1 MLFINSLTDD
11 EVLNSYNFA
20 RKSDFVYSEIIS
32 NENFKNIDK
41 TNLKIIYQDE
51 DKVFYL
57 CKKFELTDN
66 QVIFCNNYLLDS
78 LFEILETKKELKNL
92 KLITHQTDLSI
103 TRKLF
108 NKKPQSISKW
118 YSINVDYKHP
128 DLVPIPIGLSNEY
141 SPKNIFKSS
150 YEKIK
155 YIELDQKVNKIYMN
169 FQKNTKFFSRSYLEK
184 KLKNHSKVVYEQPN
198 LNISDYLNK
207 VSKYKFTMCPR
218 GNGLDTHRIW
228 ETIYA
233 GSIPVVEKLLTNEFC
248 LDLPVIR
255 YENLGKLDNYLS
267 MLENTKIPEKS
278 FSHEKLTMLFWI
290 NQIRKTYSE
299 IPSNIK
305 NKYEV
310 ELSPEKIDQII
321 KEYNTTL
328 KFENN
333 VKKIKTFL
341 RKVYQKILD
350 LLFD

>member
-1 MLFINSLTDD
+1 
-11 EVLNSYNFA
+11 
-20 RKSDFVYSEIIS
+20 
-32 NENFKNIDK
+32 
-41 TNLKIIYQDE
+41 
-51 DKVFYL
+51 
-57 CKKFELTDN
+57 
-66 QVIFCNNYLLDS
+66 LLDS

-333 VKKIKTFL
+333 VKKIKTFF
-341 RKVYQKILD
+341 RKVYQKILN